1 MLLVDTVQWIYYL
14 EMCKI
19 NRSCCLNRLVS
30 KEVIVA
36 VSSLLS
42 SISAAYIILHYHNT
56 SNRLQQSYPN
66 GNKSTIMNTKYT

>member
-30 KEVIVA
+30 KEVSVA
-36 VSSLLS
+36 VSTLLS
-42 SISAAYIILHYHNT
+42 SIPAAYILLLSDIITTLVIDYNNPT
-56 SNRLQQSYPN
+56 QMGIKAQ
-66 GNKSTIMNTKYT
+66 